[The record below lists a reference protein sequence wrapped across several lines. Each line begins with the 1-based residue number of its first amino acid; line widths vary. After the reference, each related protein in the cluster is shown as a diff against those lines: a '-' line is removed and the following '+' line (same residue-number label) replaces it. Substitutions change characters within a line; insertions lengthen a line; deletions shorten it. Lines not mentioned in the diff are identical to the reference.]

1 MNATRKSMQSPPPG
15 KDILP
20 AGLALDDVHHA
31 YGSRPVIEALG
42 FAVAPGEVVCLL
54 GPSGCGKTTTL
65 RLAAGLETLQRGTIA
80 IASELVSTAATTLA
94 PEHRRVGLMFQ
105 DFALFPHL
113 NLLDNVGFGLRHL
126 PQIARRAQA
135 MALLE
140 RVGLGA
146 LASTYP
152 HALSGGEQQR
162 VALVRALAPKPVV
175 MLLDEPFS
183 GLDARLRDQVRDD
196 TLALLKEQGVA
207 TLLVTHDAEEALL
220 MADRIALMDKGRLVQ
235 LGTPEELY
243 RRPVN
248 AFSAGFFGDL
258 SRFQGRA
265 AGSAVSTPLGLIPC
279 PGLADGT
286 AVEVCVRPEGIKL
299 MAENGPVR
307 GRIAAVRF
315 LGASALLV
323 LDLPGGERVRARCRA
338 SSGLAPDRE
347 VSFGL
352 DLDCAFVFPS
362 R

>member
-1 MNATRKSMQSPPPG
+1 MNATHKSVPPPSAQ
-15 KDILP
+15 KNALP
-20 AGLALDDVHHA
+20 AGLALEDLHHA
-31 YGSRPVIEALG
+31 YGSRPVIEALSFG
-42 FAVAPGEVVCLL
+42 VAPGEVVCLL

-65 RLAAGLETLQRGTIA
+65 RLAAGLEVLQRGAIA
-80 IASELVSTAATTLA
+80 IAGELVSTAAATLA

-126 PQIARRAQA
+126 PQAARRAQA

-146 LASTYP
+146 LSNTYP

-207 TLLVTHDAEEALL
+207 TLLVTHDSEEALL

-235 LGTPEELY
+235 FGPPEDLY
-243 RRPVN
+243 RRPVS
-248 AFSAGFFGDL
+248 AFAAAFFGDL
-258 SRFQGRA
+258 NRYRGQM
-265 AGSAVSTPLGLIPC
+265 AGGAVATPVGQIPS
-279 PGLADGT
+279 PGIADGT
-286 AVEVCVRPEGIKL
+286 PVEVCVRPEGIRL
-299 MAENGPVR
+299 FAEKSPVR

-323 LDLPGGERVRARCRA
+323 LELPGGGRVQTRCPVD
-338 SSGLAPDRE
+338 SGLVPGRE

-352 DLDCAFVFPS
+352 DLGCAFVFPS